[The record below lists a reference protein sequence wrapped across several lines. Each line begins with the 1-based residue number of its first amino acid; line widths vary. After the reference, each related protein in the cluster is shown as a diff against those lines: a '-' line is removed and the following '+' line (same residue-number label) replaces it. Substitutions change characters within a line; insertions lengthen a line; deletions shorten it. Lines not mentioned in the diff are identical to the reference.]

1 MLAFQSVFVKPIEY
15 LVVGETTYFQIVVDE
30 SLMQGFQYWCK
41 RDGIAS
47 FFENSLQSFYL
58 FSLSLSM

>member
-30 SLMQGFQYWCK
+30 SLMQGFQYRCK
-41 RDGIAS
+41 RDGVAP
-47 FFENSLQSFYL
+47 FFENSL
-58 FSLSLSM
+58 